1 MIRILGIDE
10 IGMILPLSAQV
21 HALHVA
27 EHPEQYCADVPEAA
41 ARAFFEEKIRDGA
54 PIFVAEDEDGAV
66 CGFLL
71 AVPNRREGNPFVHAS
86 ALVELDQICV
96 DERCRGQGIGAKLI
110 GAMER
115 WMQEEGFGE
124 WRSVVHD
131 FNAHSQNLMR
141 GQGAHVLALRFQKTL
156 APSQA

>member
-1 MIRILGIDE
+1 M
-10 IGMILPLSAQV
+10 
-21 HALHVA
+21 
-27 EHPEQYCADVPEAA
+27 
-41 ARAFFEEKIRDGA
+41 
-54 PIFVAEDEDGAV
+54 AEDDASAL

-71 AVPNRREGNPFVHAS
+71 AVPNRREDNPFFYAS

-115 WMQEEGFGE
+115 WMRDEGYGE

-131 FNAHSQNLMR
+131 FNAPSQNLMR
-141 GQGAHVLALRFQKTL
+141 GQGASVLAFRFQKTL
-156 APSQA
+156 AP

>member
-1 MIRILGIDE
+1 MIRILAIDE

-21 HALHVA
+21 QAIHAA
-27 EHPEQYCADVPEAA
+27 EHPEQYCAEVPEAV
-41 ARAFFEEKIRDGA
+41 ARMFFEEKIRDGA
-54 PIFVAEDEDGAV
+54 QLFVAEDDAGAV

-96 DERCRGQGIGAKLI
+96 DERCRGQGIGAALI
-110 GAMER
+110 GAMEH
-115 WMQEEGFGE
+115 WMQKEGFGE
-124 WRSVVHD
+124 WRAVVHD

-141 GQGAHVLALRFQKTL
+141 GQGANVLAFRFQKTL
-156 APSQA
+156 AP

>member
-1 MIRILGIDE
+1 MIRILAIDE

-21 HALHVA
+21 QVIHAA
-27 EHPEQYCADVPEAA
+27 KHPEQYCAEVPEAA
-41 ARAFFEEKIRDGA
+41 AKAFFEEKIRDGA
-54 PIFVAEDEDGAV
+54 QLFVAEDEGGAV

-71 AVPNRREGNPFVHAS
+71 AVPSRRESNPFVYAS

-96 DERCRGQGIGAKLI
+96 DERCRGQGIGAALI

-115 WMQEEGFGE
+115 WMREEGYGE

-141 GQGAHVLALRFQKTL
+141 GQGANVLALRFQKTL
-156 APSQA
+156 TP

>member
-1 MIRILGIDE
+1 MIRILAIDE

-21 HALHVA
+21 QAIHAA
-27 EHPEQYCADVPEAA
+27 KHPEQYCAEVPEAA
-41 ARAFFEEKIRDGA
+41 AKAFFEEKIRDGA
-54 PIFVAEDEDGAV
+54 QLFVAEDDVGAV

-71 AVPNRREGNPFVHAS
+71 AVPNRREGNPFVYAS

-110 GAMER
+110 GAMEL
-115 WMQEEGFGE
+115 WMWEEGYGE

-141 GQGAHVLALRFQKTL
+141 GQGANVLAFRFQKTL
-156 APSQA
+156 TP

>member
-1 MIRILGIDE
+1 MIRILAIDE

-21 HALHVA
+21 QAIHAA
-27 EHPEQYCADVPEAA
+27 KHPEQYSAEVPEAA
-41 ARAFFEEKIRDGA
+41 AKAFFEEKIRDGA
-54 PIFVAEDEDGAV
+54 QLFVAEDGAGAV

-96 DERCRGQGIGAKLI
+96 DERCRGQGIGAALI

-115 WMQEEGFGE
+115 WMREEGYGE

-141 GQGAHVLALRFQKTL
+141 GQGANVLALRFQKTL
-156 APSQA
+156 PP